1 MLLIVHRVRQVILAT
16 LVLGL
21 STIRQLAIEGID
33 MRLALLGNCS
43 CRALGFSPGG
53 VSRVFP
59 LVLLLMGSVLM
70 SSVPAHAGII
80 DAIMGGGTVI
90 GKECVN
96 AKVFELGADFGSRS
110 INLLRAG
117 SMTRISQHLGGY
129 YFA

>member
-21 STIRQLAIEGID
+21 STIRQLAIEGIG
-33 MRLALLGNCS
+33 MRLASLGNCS
-43 CRALGFSPGG
+43 CRALSFSPGG

-80 DAIMGGGTVI
+80 DASMGGGTLI

-96 AKVFELGADFGSRS
+96 GRVAELGADFGSRS
-110 INLLRAG
+110 ISLLRAG
-117 SMTRISQHLGGY
+117 SMTRISQHHGGY

>member
-1 MLLIVHRVRQVILAT
+1 MSARDPRDPRDPPDGEANWRATVPFILRNIKQT
-16 LVLGL
+16 VL
-21 STIRQLAIEGID
+21 TT
-33 MRLALLGNCS
+33 LALY
-43 CRALGFSPGG
+43 FSAVTTP
-53 VSRVFP
+53 
-59 LVLLLMGSVLM
+59 VL
-70 SSVPAHAGII
+70 AQAAII